1 MKKLFLPI
9 ATCLVSLTAAAQT
22 AGSTPT
28 DTLLIPERAIFV
40 SGSSTNSGDLVAV
53 LYNQQ
58 EMHFSDPEPPRFLF
72 IDRLGRAA
80 LGIGGNV
87 KGTAGYYF
95 DGAID
100 QGAGFTTYNIP
111 VPSNSSSRQRLYGDV
126 SHSSIFLQLVGRSKK
141 FGYYQMY
148 VQTEFTG
155 DNGGYGL
162 QVKQAWA
169 SLGNV
174 TLGLARSSFVDPAAG
189 TPTVDTQGPSG
200 EMTGKN
206 ILVRYAKTFG
216 KGWRVAASLEIPQ
229 LTTTTQ
235 ASVSTIS
242 QRVPDIPVNIQY
254 AWNDGASHV
263 RLSAL
268 ARDLY
273 YRDLVAGKNRSQFG
287 WAVQLSGVV
296 NCMNTVQVFYQG
308 AIGRG
313 YGRYVNDLSGNGFD
327 LVYSD
332 TPGKMEAPKMLNYE
346 LGVRYNATD
355 KLFFAA
361 SYSQA
366 RLYGVSHLGA
376 DTYRYGQYISAT
388 GFYNILPDLR
398 VGLEYLHG
406 NRKDFSNRS
415 GKANRI
421 GAMLQYNF

>member
-1 MKKLFLPI
+1 MNRLFL
-9 ATCLVSLTAAAQT
+9 TLTAALASITAMAQV
-22 AGSTPT
+22 TPT
-28 DTLLIPERAIFV
+28 DTIRIPERAVFV
-40 SGSSTNSGDLVAV
+40 SGSHTNSGDLIAV

-58 EMHFSDPEPPRFLF
+58 EMHFNDPEPPRFLF
-72 IDRLGRAA
+72 IDRQGRVA

-87 KGTAGYYF
+87 KGTAGYFF

-100 QGAGFTTYNIP
+100 DGAGFTTYDIP
-111 VPSNSSSRQRLYGDV
+111 VPSDPANKQRLYGDV
-126 SHSSIFLQLVGRSKK
+126 SHSSIFLQLVGRSTK

-155 DNGGYGL
+155 DNGGYGV

-174 TLGLARSSFVDPAAG
+174 TLGLARSSFVDPSAG
-189 TPTVDTQGPSG
+189 TPTIDSQGPSG

-235 ASVSTIS
+235 ASVSKIS

-254 AWNDGASHV
+254 AWNGGASHV
-263 RLSAL
+263 RLSGL
-268 ARDLY
+268 IRDLY
-273 YRDLVAGKNRSQFG
+273 YRDVVAAKNRSRFG

-296 NCMNTVQVFYQG
+296 DCMNTVQIFYQG

-327 LVYSD
+327 LVYSQ
-332 TPGKMEAPKMLNYE
+332 TPGKMEAPKTLNYE
-346 LGVRYNATD
+346 LGLRYNATD

-366 RLYGVSHLGA
+366 RLYGVSHLGS
-376 DTYRYGQYISAT
+376 DTYRYGQYISAS
-388 GFYNILPDLR
+388 GFYNIFPDLR

-406 NRKDFSNRS
+406 NRKDFNNQS

-421 GAMLQYNF
+421 SAMLQYSF